1 MHSRSAATCL
11 LLAASWPAVA
21 HVTLA
26 EPKAVAGSYY
36 VGSFRIGHG
45 CSGSPT
51 TSLRIEIPPN
61 IASARP
67 QPKPGWTLEI
77 EHVPLAKPMPGEM
90 GETVTSRV
98 SAITW
103 KGGSLPAD
111 QFDVFAVMMKL
122 PATAGTLV
130 FPATQTCAA
139 GEEHWS
145 DAPMAGMRMAHPAP
159 VLILNP
165 ATAQDGMGGMH
176 GM

>member
-1 MHSRSAATCL
+1 MRNKIAACFL
-11 LLAASWPAVA
+11 FAGIAPAAA

-26 EPKAVAGSYY
+26 QPKAPAGSSYIAT
-36 VGSFRIGHG
+36 FRIGHG

-51 TSLRIEIPPN
+51 TALRIEIPQG

-67 QPKPGWTLEI
+67 QPRPGWTLEI
-77 EHVPLAKPMPGEM
+77 EHTPLPKPVAGEM
-90 GETVTSRV
+90 GEMVTSRV

-111 QFDVFAVMMKL
+111 QFDEFAVMMKL
-122 PATAGTLV
+122 PAAAGVLL

-139 GEEHWS
+139 GTEHWS
-145 DAPMAGMRMAHPAP
+145 DAPMAGMNMPHPAP
-159 VLILNP
+159 ALTITP
-165 ATAQDGMGGMH
+165 AAAPDAGMGGMH